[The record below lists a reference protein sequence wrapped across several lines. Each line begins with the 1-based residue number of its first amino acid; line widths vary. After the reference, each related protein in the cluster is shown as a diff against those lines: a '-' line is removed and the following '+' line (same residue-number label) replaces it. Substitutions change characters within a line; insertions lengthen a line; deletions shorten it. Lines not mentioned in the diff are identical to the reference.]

1 MSNLIK
7 INLLTFLD
15 FYKIRNAK
23 HKQELLK
30 SLRGFIFII
39 LGLGVLSFTIFA
51 YLKQTMEA
59 SL

>member
-23 HKQELLK
+23 NKQELLK
-30 SLRGFIFII
+30 
-39 LGLGVLSFTIFA
+39 
-51 YLKQTMEA
+51 
-59 SL
+59 